1 MHVTCPRSEEFRT
14 ACSYE
19 LRNAAATTGS
29 LEKAGFPSRC
39 FVSRVTSDGNV
50 KHLTSGSAHHISST
64 TSDLARGRLVDP
76 RISHANANELYW
88 RHQMPRSQK
97 VDESTFRD
105 LDCHSMSKGCLTQ
118 ELRDARAHTVFVRC
132 GFVLFLCLWQK
143 LT

>member
-14 ACSYE
+14 ARSYE

-39 FVSRVTSDGNV
+39 FVSRFTSNGNV

-64 TSDLARGRLVDP
+64 TSDLARGCLVDP
-76 RISHANANELYW
+76 RTSHANANELYW
-88 RHQMPRSQK
+88 RHQMPKSRK
-97 VDESTFRD
+97 VDKSTFRD
-105 LDCHSMSKGCLTQ
+105 LDCHPMPKDSLTQ
-118 ELRDARAHTVFVRC
+118 ELRDAHADTVFVRC
-132 GFVLFLCLWQK
+132 GFVLFLRLWQK